1 MQRVDQPVM
10 TAGRRTRDNYNE
22 SGEKRG
28 NSDSE
33 LLGDCIRGSWG
44 VHRSGPLCWHEVL
57 RSIDRQIPVTSV
69 DESAC
74 KAEHEPDQAA

>member
-44 VHRSGPLCWHEVL
+44 VHRSGPLCGCWHEVL
-57 RSIDRQIPVTSV
+57 RWIDRPVV